1 MADYTLSST
10 GAAGASVGSVLVRLL
25 DDGVYFGLM
34 VYLYDYTGINRYF
47 LPTPGSWM
55 GDSLW
60 MESFRYGLMFG
71 SMQELRRWLEGMGI
85 KTDLVSHYLRM
96 LY

>member
-1 MADYTLSST
+1 MADYSLSAMNATSN
-10 GAAGASVGSVLVRLL
+10 GVGSVLVRLL

-34 VYLYDYTGINRYF
+34 VYLYDYTGVNRYF
-47 LPTPGSWM
+47 IPGPEFFM
-55 GDSLW
+55 GDSAW
-60 MESFRYGLMFG
+60 MQAFRYGLMFG
-71 SMQELRRWLEGMGI
+71 SMQELRRWFEGMGI